1 MQNPDLKIL
10 LNKLNGQARK
20 ARHYRNYY
28 IGDQPLTYS
37 HERLKNV
44 FKRSQVNF
52 VQNWCSVVIDTTL
65 DRLDLRGFD
74 NPTKA
79 INDTLDSFWNDQY
92 MGDISRKVHKD
103 AILTGNAYIM
113 LDLVNGETRAYY
125 NPPENVYLE
134 YMDDDPNEKRVGIKL
149 YYSERDDTSRLYLY
163 YPDRIERYEAEGNTS
178 TASNFKLL
186 DEGAHGFDY
195 IPIIQFTA
203 QPELTNVI
211 PLQDAINKTF
221 SDMMVVAEFGAFP
234 QRWMI
239 TNADISSLTASPQS
253 IMRIP
258 KGATDEE
265 GTSVGEFGTAN
276 LGMYLETID
285 KLTNSIAIISR
296 TPKHYFMSTGANIS
310 GEALTVMETPLVKKV
325 TQLMNGFEKGWL
337 EIADVIAGAPDTVCT
352 WERAETEQVAT
363 QAQAMKTMVDMGIPL
378 VTVLKNFGWGEDK
391 IAQMEKDKEEQK
403 AKDATIMDNQ
413 IMLALAR
420 LEQSNN
426 PYNPASLTQTQAERG
441 MAE

>member
-10 LNKLNGQARK
+10 LNKLNEQARR
-20 ARHYRNYY
+20 ARHYRKYY

-37 HERLKNV
+37 HERLKSV
-44 FKRSQVNF
+44 FKRGQVNF
-52 VQNWCSVVIDTTL
+52 VQNWCAVVIDTTL

-74 NPTKA
+74 NPTRA
-79 INDTLDSFWNDQY
+79 VNDTLDTFWNDQY

-103 AILTGNAYIM
+103 AILTGTGYLM
-113 LDLVNGETRAYY
+113 FDLVNGEKRVYY
-125 NPPENVYLE
+125 NPPENVYLD
-134 YMDDDPNEKRVGIKL
+134 YMSDDPNEKRAGIKL
-149 YYSERDDTSRLYLY
+149 YYSETENTSRLYIY
-163 YPDRIERYEAEGNTS
+163 YPDKVEKYEAKGYTS
-178 TASNFKLL
+178 DAAKFKSV
-186 DEGAHGFDY
+186 DEGAHGFEY
-195 IPIIQFTA
+195 IPIIQFSA
-203 QPELTNVI
+203 QPELTNI
-211 PLQDAINKTF
+211 LPLQDAINKTF

-253 IMRIP
+253 IMQIP
-258 KGATDEE
+258 KGTNEE
-265 GTSVGEFGTAN
+265 EDTGVGEFGTAD
-276 LGMYLETID
+276 LGMYLDTID

-296 TPKHYFMSTGANIS
+296 TPKHYFMNTGANIS

-325 TQLMNGFEKGWL
+325 TQLMNTFEKGWIEL
-337 EIADVIAGAPDTVCT
+337 ADTIIQAPDTVCT
-352 WERAETEQVAT
+352 WERAETEQIAT

-403 AKDATIMDNQ
+403 TKDANVMDSQ

-420 LEQSNN
+420 MEQSNN